1 MELKGQIDTVTKD
14 VLTGRERVTFIC
26 DPFPLQGL
34 ERYAEKAL
42 TVSVKEYSKKRSLT
56 ANAYYWTLVSAMADA
71 LKISNA
77 AMHNMLLRRYG
88 SPEVLD
94 GKLLYVTMPDT
105 IAAEQRA
112 LEAETYHLKPTSDVR
127 VGTDGTFWRTYVML
141 KGSSGYDAKEMAR
154 LIDGVVSEC
163 KELGIETMAPEEL
176 ERMMKA
182 YSERRRDG

>member
-56 ANAYYWTLVSAMADA
+56 ANAYYWTLVGALAKA
-71 LKISNA
+71 LKITNS

-88 SPEVLD
+88 APEEIGGRLC
-94 GKLLYVTMPDT
+94 YVTMPDT
-105 IAAEQRA
+105 VEAEQRV

-127 VGTDGTFWRTYVML
+127 VGTDGSFWRTYVML
-141 KGSSGYDAKEMAR
+141 KGSHEYDTKEMTR
-154 LIDGVVSEC
+154 LIDGIVSEC
-163 KELGIETMAPEEL
+163 KELGIETLPRDQL
-176 ERMMKA
+176 ERMLED
-182 YSERRRDG
+182 YGN